1 MRSDIP
7 GDRRHRHEVV
17 RKEVLV
23 RDRQAELLFHESDER
38 DQAGGIHDPT
48 VEQVVVEAITEL
60 DRRGILH
67 SIASRGE
74 EDLALETL
82 KECRVRD
89 LFLVPKINWLPK
101 SQNITAIAHELG
113 ISLDAMAFIDDD
125 AFEREQVAHMLPA
138 VMTIPASQAPELP
151 SNPAFTPATASAEAA
166 HRRQMYQA
174 EMNRRSTEPQFA
186 SREDFLASC
195 AMTLTLREMA
205 REDIPRVL
213 ELMTRTHQLNT
224 TGLVLTS
231 ADLEA
236 IVTSDHGARS
246 VVVARL
252 TDRFGGYGIIG
263 VAVASRQDARWVLEY
278 LALSCRVMGRGI
290 ERAILGTLIG
300 QVMRT
305 GQIAVEAEFRDTGRN
320 RMMRALYQMM
330 GFLPSDPDARG
341 IVTFRLNRP
350 PVLGVPSWVHVL

>member
-1 MRSDIP
+1 MEASRKCLVWDLDDTLWDGIRLEGP
-7 GDRRHRHEVV
+7 VTV
-17 RKEVLV
+17 RK
-23 RDRQAELLFHESDER
+23 A
-38 DQAGGIHDPT
+38 
-48 VEQVVVEAITEL
+48 VVEAITEL

-138 VMTIPASQAPELP
+138 VMTIPALQAPELP
-151 SNPAFTPATASAEAA
+151 SHPAFTPTTASAEAA

-320 RMMRALYQMM
+320 RMMRALYQIM